1 VESEIMPVVNVRF
14 NKKELEKL
22 QKVIE
27 FFGVENKWG
36 EKSEAIKKSI
46 DFVLEF
52 KHLFWERF
60 LQDYPPLSRSYIKKR
75 LTEE

>member
-1 VESEIMPVVNVRF
+1 MPIVNIRF
-14 NKKELEKL
+14 NKTEEEKLEK
-22 QKVIE
+22 VVE
-27 FFGVENKWG
+27 FFGTKDKWG

-46 DFVLEF
+46 EFVLEF

-75 LTEE
+75 LLEE

>member
-1 VESEIMPVVNVRF
+1 MPIIPVRF
-14 NKKELEKL
+14 NKKEEKKLEK
-22 QKVIE
+22 VVE
-27 FFGVENKWG
+27 FFGTKGKWG
-36 EKSEAIKKSI
+36 ERSEAIKKSI

-60 LQDYPPLSRSYIKKR
+60 LQDYPPLSREYIKKR